1 MHLVPKFSIGDLV
14 SFDVVR
20 SFGIVVAIKTIDF
33 LDMDDYEYLVL
44 WENGEQFWCL
54 DVTLKLI
61 APSFDKDN

>member
-1 MHLVPKFSIGDLV
+1 MFYNQPKFNVGDLV
-14 SFDVVR
+14 SFDVIH
-20 SFGIVVAIKTIDF
+20 SFGIIIDIRTIDF

-61 APSFDKDN
+61 KSDFN